1 MCVVLEPPPLRDTP
15 ARGRPARARHPPLV
29 AFPLCYAPAMM
40 AVFAARKSIG
50 LSPSASRRATLTRP
64 PAFRP
69 DPSSTPGCP
78 RSCGGSPRCA
88 RARTSS
94 RASATS
100 PRVARRRRRES
111 SPTSS
116 RATRGKPCARP
127 ASEDAMSC
135 RCVFDFAAISR
146 KDTRRTLRRRR
157 PRRLAPELPLSRA
170 PPRAPRRRWTRCFLA
185 SSRKNTRFGRF
196 PFFASASSL
205 AFRVVR
211 AMRKGFVSA
220 RRYPRNAARS
230 SRRGARPRGGASL
243 GTPPH
248 RPARP
253 RAVPGPGCDARA
265 ARPTAPTPLSRW
277 PSRRLVHDRGKELVF
292 PREISTS
299 AQQNARNETKRDFSL
314 CFLRCF
320 RIRARR
326 ETAQGRL

>member
-1 MCVVLEPPPLRDTP
+1 MRPHAKRRSPVAPHVTRSAAWAPHRTGEKKRRSRWAMCVVLEPPPLRDTP

-170 PPRAPRRRWTRCFLA
+170 PPRAPRRRWTRCFLV
-185 SSRKNTRFGRF
+185 SSRKTRGSVVFRF
-196 PFFASASSL
+196 SQVLP
-205 AFRVVR
+205 RWR
-211 AMRKGFVSA
+211 FVSCE
-220 RRYPRNAARS
+220 R
-230 SRRGARPRGGASL
+230 
-243 GTPPH
+243 
-248 RPARP
+248 
-253 RAVPGPGCDARA
+253 
-265 ARPTAPTPLSRW
+265 
-277 PSRRLVHDRGKELVF
+277 
-292 PREISTS
+292 
-299 AQQNARNETKRDFSL
+299 
-314 CFLRCF
+314 
-320 RIRARR
+320 
-326 ETAQGRL
+326 

>member
-1 MCVVLEPPPLRDTP
+1 MGEVRGARAAFTPRYARTRSSGTRAPPPARRVSALLRSRDGGVRRANL
-15 ARGRPARARHPPLV
+15 AR
-29 AFPLCYAPAMM
+29 
-40 AVFAARKSIG
+40 G

-64 PAFRP
+64 PTFRA
-69 DPSSTPGCP
+69 DHSSTPDCP
-78 RSCGGSPRCA
+78 RSCGGSARCA

-185 SSRKNTRFGRF
+185 SSPKTRGSVVFRF
-196 PFFASASSL
+196 SQVLP
-205 AFRVVR
+205 RWR
-211 AMRKGFVSA
+211 FVSCE
-220 RRYPRNAARS
+220 R
-230 SRRGARPRGGASL
+230 
-243 GTPPH
+243 
-248 RPARP
+248 
-253 RAVPGPGCDARA
+253 
-265 ARPTAPTPLSRW
+265 
-277 PSRRLVHDRGKELVF
+277 
-292 PREISTS
+292 
-299 AQQNARNETKRDFSL
+299 
-314 CFLRCF
+314 
-320 RIRARR
+320 
-326 ETAQGRL
+326 